1 MLFEEV
7 KNLILQKLG
16 YPVVDV
22 ELQEDQIKICIE
34 QALATINEDFVNK
47 KKESILLI
55 PGQQA
60 YSFPYEP
67 VRVVYLPNPPEDV
80 LDIFSQTNSQ
90 VLNIAYYTRLKM
102 WTEMAERAYAV
113 DPDWE
118 WSEGMLYLSPPP
130 SETSICVVEYHKPY
144 KLEDIDKNTKIGQ
157 LFLLLATANAKEILG
172 RIRGKYRGVPA
183 PGGTINL
190 DGETLLEE
198 ARKDREEYQR
208 KVSESRFYGFFTTG

>member
-7 KNLILQKLG
+7 KNHILQRLG

-22 ELQEDQIKICIE
+22 ELQEEQIRICVDN
-34 QALATINEDFVNK
+34 ALATINADFVNK
-47 KKESILLI
+47 KREAILLV

-60 YSFPYEP
+60 YPFPKEP

-80 LDIFSQTNSQ
+80 VDVFSQASAQ
-90 VLNIAYYTRLKM
+90 VLNIAYYTRLRM
-102 WTEMAERAYAV
+102 WTEMAERAYGV

-118 WSEGMLYLSPPP
+118 WQDGVLYLSPPP
-130 SETSICVVEYHKPY
+130 SETSLCVVEYHEPY
-144 KLEDIDKNTKIGQ
+144 RLEDIDKSTKVGQ

-172 RIRGKYRGVPA
+172 RIRSKYQGVPA
-183 PGGTINL
+183 PSGTVQL

-198 ARKDREEYQR
+198 ARIDKEEYRR